1 MTDQHAARLCRER
14 WNAIAK
20 PLFSLGRLE
29 EAVCRLAAIQGT
41 PEVDIGRRV
50 CLVVCADNGVVSE
63 GVTQADAGVT
73 ALQAAC
79 IARGGASVN
88 AMARAANCDVLAV
101 DVGMLTEPEEPRLLR
116 RKAARGTGNMAKGPA
131 MTVEQLEATLKT
143 GMDLAR
149 EMQEQGYQI
158 ICMGEMG
165 IGNTTTTAAMASVLL
180 GQPPEAVTSRGAG
193 LSDAGLV
200 RKLAAVQSAIRV
212 NRPDPKDPRDVLRKL
227 GGFDIAA
234 MAGICLGA
242 EQHRMPVVVDGV
254 IAAVAALAAVRMS
267 PGCRDYLLASH
278 LSREPAAGLA
288 LEALGLQPLI
298 HADMA
303 LGEGT
308 GAVALL
314 PLLDLALAV
323 YRGSNTFSALK
334 MPAYQPQGGGA

>member
-20 PLFSLGRLE
+20 PLNSLGRLE

-41 PEVDIGRRV
+41 PEVYIDRRV

-88 AMARAANCDVLAV
+88 AMAQAANCDVLAV

-116 RKAARGTGNMAKGPA
+116 RKAARGTGNMAQGPA
-131 MTVEQLEATLKT
+131 MTAEQLEATLTT
-143 GMDLAR
+143 GMGLAR

-212 NRPDPKDPRDVLRKL
+212 NRPNPKDPRDVLRKL

-254 IAAVAALAAVRMS
+254 IAAVAALAAIRMS

-323 YRGSNTFSALK
+323 YRGSSTFSALNI
-334 MPAYQPQGGGA
+334 PAYQPQGGGA

>member
-29 EAVCRLAAIQGT
+29 EAVCRLAAIQAT
-41 PEVDIGRRV
+41 PEVDITRRV

-88 AMARAANCDVLAV
+88 AMARAASCDVLAV

-116 RKAARGTGNMAKGPA
+116 RKAARGTGNMTKGPA
-131 MTVEQLEATLKT
+131 MTAEQLEATLAT
-143 GMDLAR
+143 GMDLVH

-212 NRPDPKDPRDVLRKL
+212 NRPDSKDPRDVLRKL

-278 LSREPAAGLA
+278 LSREPVAGLA

-298 HADMA
+298 HANMA